1 MTTAPEFE
9 ELDLRGQRAP
19 EQLKAALASLE
30 RAAEGTPIKILTDQ
44 EILVK
49 ALPMSARDK
58 GLKIKLVMP
67 SETEWS
73 ISLTRQS

>member
-9 ELDLRGQRAP
+9 ELDVRGKPTP
-19 EQLKAALASLE
+19 EQLKTALTSLE
-30 RAAEGTPIKILTDQ
+30 RAAAGTPIEILTDQ
-44 EILVK
+44 EILIKV
-49 ALPMSARDK
+49 LPMSARDK
-58 GLKIKLVMP
+58 GLKIKLAMP

>member
-9 ELDLRGQRAP
+9 EMDLRGKRTS
-19 EQLKAALASLE
+19 EQLKAALASLD
-30 RAAEGTPIKILTDQ
+30 RVAEGTPIKILTDQ

-58 GLKIKLVMP
+58 GLKIKLAMP
-67 SETEWS
+67 SEAEWT
-73 ISLTRQS
+73 ISLTPQS

>member
-9 ELDLRGQRAP
+9 EMDLRGKRTS
-19 EQLKAALASLE
+19 EQLKAALASLD

-58 GLKIKLVMP
+58 GLKIKLAMP
-67 SETEWS
+67 SESEWS
-73 ISLTRQS
+73 IILTRQS

>member
-9 ELDLRGQRAP
+9 ELDLRGKPAP
-19 EQLKAALASLE
+19 EQLKAALASLG

-44 EILVK
+44 EILIK

-58 GLKIKLVMP
+58 GLKIKLAMP

-73 ISLTRQS
+73 ISLTQQS

>member
-9 ELDLRGQRAP
+9 ELDLRGKP
-19 EQLKAALASLE
+19 TSEQLKAALASLA

-44 EILVK
+44 EILIK

-58 GLKIKLVMP
+58 GLKIKLAMP

-73 ISLTRQS
+73 IRLTPQS